1 MVWYCEASNPKV
13 MKMADMFLHMSASNN
28 FLTVNNRKLQYTIRS
43 TDNLEDFED
52 MDESKKRAQITK
64 KSAVLGECY
73 RICKPSKCA
82 HESFKQFTDS

>member
-1 MVWYCEASNPKV
+1 MLNLEDCLTSTPNDPINMMNLVWYCEASNPKE
-13 MKMADMFLHMSASNN
+13 MKIADLFLHMSASNN

-64 KSAVLGECY
+64 KCAVLGGC
-73 RICKPSKCA
+73 
-82 HESFKQFTDS
+82 